1 MMRISKITA
10 PAAKLANSAK
20 LRRFVAQTFAVFATF
35 ARGTLKSAFFAAVY
49 QASERLR

>member
-1 MMRISKITA
+1 MMQISKITA

-20 LRRFVAQTFAVFATF
+20 LWGLGAQTFAVFATF

-49 QASERLR
+49 RASERLR